1 MEIDPTK
8 TMALQRV
15 QRSGEVSEEV
25 EFLIRLSGPRSGEH
39 LLLLD
44 PLLRLGRDE
53 SCQFVL
59 DELGVSRHHATLIR
73 TSEGWDLLDEGSTNG
88 TFVNDHSIERISLK
102 DGDRIELGPNC
113 GLSFGRAAR
122 EQVDMAQK
130 LYQSA
135 KLDALTLVFNRAT
148 FFERLQQEMAFSQR
162 QGTPFG
168 LLLFDIDHFKSVND
182 THGHPAGDAVLR
194 QVAERAREFLRLED
208 TLGRYGGEEFIIL
221 LRNTSLEN
229 AGIAGERL
237 RASIA
242 GSLFE
247 IAEQQLIPVTISLGV
262 AQWRPG
268 TTQEQLLQN
277 ADQALYRAKKSGRNQ
292 VCLEN

>member
-1 MEIDPTK
+1 
-8 TMALQRV
+8 
-15 QRSGEVSEEV
+15 
-25 EFLIRLSGPRSGEH
+25 
-39 LLLLD
+39 
-44 PLLRLGRDE
+44 
-53 SCQFVL
+53 
-59 DELGVSRHHATLIR
+59 
-73 TSEGWDLLDEGSTNG
+73 
-88 TFVNDHSIERISLK
+88 
-102 DGDRIELGPNC
+102 
-113 GLSFGRAAR
+113 
-122 EQVDMAQK
+122 
-130 LYQSA
+130 
-135 KLDALTLVFNRAT
+135 
-148 FFERLQQEMAFSQR
+148 
-162 QGTPFG
+162 
-168 LLLFDIDHFKSVND
+168 
-182 THGHPAGDAVLR
+182 
-194 QVAERAREFLRLED
+194 VAERAREFLRLED